1 MNKGFT
7 MKKSIT
13 LAALAVALMSSGAYA
28 ADVYSKGGSLKDDGA
43 PGVRVHNWSGV
54 YAGVGCGVSTT
65 TIGAEDSKGGISAD
79 GQLCDARLG
88 VDVQRGAIVFGA
100 FASYALSNEALEFG
114 STTILEKDHQ
124 WDVNGRLGLALGNVL
139 LYGHGGYGEAEWG
152 SPAFGGSA
160 DVSFWQ
166 AGVGIEYA
174 IVPNFSIGLEYAHAW
189 LNLDDVYSGLDDYL
203 DGSADKVSLRA
214 NYRPF
219 GNRLPL
225 E

>member
-1 MNKGFT
+1 
-7 MKKSIT
+7 MKRFGI
-13 LAALAVALMSSGAYA
+13 AALAVALISSGAAYG
-28 ADVYSKGGSLKDDGA
+28 ADVYSKGSLKDDGA
-43 PGVRVHNWSGV
+43 PGISVHNWTGV
-54 YAGVGCGVSTT
+54 YVGAGCGVSTT
-65 TIGAEDSKGGISAD
+65 TVGLEDSKGGISANGQTCD
-79 GQLCDARLG
+79 GRIG
-88 VDVQRGAIVFGA
+88 VDFQRNAIVFGA

-124 WDVNGRLGLALGNVL
+124 WDVNGRLGVAFDRTLF
-139 LYGHGGYGEAEWG
+139 YGHGGYGEAEWG

-174 IVPNFSIGLEYAHAW
+174 ILPNFSVGLEYTHAW
-189 LNLDDVYSGLDDYL
+189 LNLDDVYSGIEDYL
-203 DGSADKVSLRA
+203 DGESDKVALRL

-219 GNRLPL
+219 GRRLPL